1 MIGGM
6 KRLVDEMFEVGSY
19 CCKIR
24 GMIFSATKGN
34 QDGQLTEEQRT
45 LILLQAEGWKLRN
58 LQKNS
63 SVLHR
68 TPKEIDSIL
77 NTGKETLLG
86 MIPTHSRQSP
96 AQ

>member
-34 QDGQLTEEQRT
+34 QDGQLTEEQKT

-58 LQKNS
+58 LQKTT
-63 SVLHR
+63 SVHHR
-68 TPKEIDSIL
+68 TAREIDCIL
-77 NTGKETLLG
+77 NTGKQTLLG
-86 MIPTHSRQSP
+86 MLLPYSRQST
-96 AQ
+96 AE